1 MKSKKDLLLR
11 MLIVFTFLLISAT
24 SIAFSIYLMFMAH
37 GNAELMVLAGLFLA
51 ISLISIVFNFTIGM
65 FYYNSFFYSK
75 YQKKIL
81 TAASSMQ
88 TMKSMPSVSVVLLA
102 YNEDPSIIKTNY
114 TELLKMDYPKNKLHF
129 FLSDDSTNQSIS
141 MQLKDFCNKNNIRY
155 IHRKKN
161 TNFKAGALNNFLKYS
176 KDDLIAIFDYDEYL
190 KNKNFLNDLV
200 PYFRDKSVSF
210 VQTQKRYSKGSLFSD
225 SVDLFDAFF
234 FHFIQPARAI
244 NNTAIFAG
252 SCGIIRR
259 SVLDE
264 IGGFPNNV
272 IEDTFFSF
280 ESDVHNYKGIF
291 TEKIYAVGK
300 PITKF
305 SALVKQQIRYNYGDN
320 QFLRY
325 VVRSKKT
332 KNLPLVSKLDY
343 ISHGFGL
350 NYLSVMLLLFTVL
363 SIFVVF
369 YIPFVK
375 IPPQDLF
382 NLKMLNYKLELLGLF
397 GFTISLFFPVIL
409 TKIYFKSLKKGLMIF
424 LLNFA
429 LIIIRTKAA
438 IYAIFNKNID
448 LWSRSTIMPNKS
460 FIQSVNLTKLELSF
474 SSVLFILGAFAIYK
488 SIIYGGIFLI
498 WYGFM
503 YVSTTILF
511 YKYG

>member
-1 MKSKKDLLLR
+1 MKLKKDLLLR
-11 MLIVFTFLLISAT
+11 MLIVFAFLLISAT
-24 SIAFSIYLMFMAH
+24 SIAFSAYLMFMAH

-51 ISLISIVFNFTIGM
+51 ISLISVVFNFTIGM

-81 TAASSMQ
+81 AASLKGMQ
-88 TMKSMPSVSVVLLA
+88 STPSVAVVLLA
-102 YNEDPSIIKTNY
+102 YNEDPGIIKTNY
-114 TELLKMDYPKNKLHF
+114 AELLKMDYPKSKLHF
-129 FLSDDSTNQSIS
+129 FLSDDSTKTEIS
-141 MQLKDFCNKNNIRY
+141 EQLKEFCSRNRISY

-161 TNFKAGALNNFLKYS
+161 TNFKAGALNNFLKHS

-190 KNKNFLNDLV
+190 KDKNFLKDLI
-200 PYFRDKSVSF
+200 PYFGDKSVSF

-259 SVLDE
+259 SALDR

-280 ESDVHNYKGIF
+280 ESDIHNYRGVF
-291 TEKIYAVGK
+291 TEKIYAIGK

-320 QFLRY
+320 QFLSY
-325 VVRSKKT
+325 VVRSKKA
-332 KNLPLVSKLDY
+332 KKLPFASKLDY

-397 GFTISLFFPVIL
+397 GFTISLLFPVIL

-424 LLNFA
+424 LLNFS
-429 LIIIRTKAA
+429 LVIIRTKAA
-438 IYAIFNKNID
+438 VYALFNKNID
-448 LWSRSTIMPNKS
+448 LWSRSTIMPDKTLT
-460 FIQSVNLTKLELSF
+460 QSIRLTKLELSF

-503 YVSTTILF
+503 YVSATILF